1 MSDRDLANLERE
13 AQRSPGDIAVL
24 VRLGNLYERAQRLR
38 DAFLAYTRAR
48 QAAPEDELV
57 REHWRRLGGEEESKY
72 CERLVAS
79 ASRAST
85 ERSHAAS
92 MLGVCGG
99 ELGRAAL
106 CHALRTDP
114 HFAVRQTAAAA
125 LGELRDGEASGV
137 LVAALDDESAWVRA
151 RATDA
156 LCRMHERPGG
166 YARVTTAPAV
176 LEPLVTRWKRWWA
189 EEARVPR

>member
-13 AQRSPGDIAVL
+13 AQRSPGDVAVL
-24 VRLGNLYERAQRLR
+24 VRLGQMYERTQRLR
-38 DAFLAYTRAR
+38 DAFVAYTRAR
-48 QAAPEDELV
+48 QAAPQDELV
-57 REHWRRLGGEEESKY
+57 REHWQRLGGGQESRF
-72 CERLVAS
+72 CEQLVAS
-79 ASRAST
+79 SSRATSDRT
-85 ERSHAAS
+85 HAAS

-106 CHALRTDP
+106 CFALRNDA

-125 LGELRDGEASGV
+125 LGELRDRDASEE
-137 LVAALDDESAWVRA
+137 LVAALDDTSAWVRA

-166 YARVTTAPAV
+166 YPRVTTAPRV
-176 LEPLVTRWKRWWA
+176 LDPLVAQWKRWWSDVGSV
-189 EEARVPR
+189 RR